1 MKRPTTNRK
10 RVADLITG
18 ARLLLGALL
27 AGLGLARGA
36 AALPTAVWL
45 LLVNW
50 TGDLVDGI
58 IARSSR
64 PFYHTW
70 LGDHDLE
77 VDMAV
82 ATALLAFLVG
92 AGYVSPAVALLYL
105 LAWLLLFSRVGL
117 NRSLGM
123 LAQAPVYGW
132 FIWVAIREAPQT
144 IRWLLAWIGLVIVI
158 TWPRF
163 PKEVIPGFLAGL
175 GLARRANDRTGKE
188 ERRHR
193 WSE

>member
-1 MKRPTTNRK
+1 MKRPATNRK

-18 ARLLLGALL
+18 ARLLLGASL
-27 AGLGLARGA
+27 AGLGLVRGA

-50 TGDLVDGI
+50 AGDLVDGI

-64 PFYHTW
+64 PYYHTW

-92 AGYVSPAVALLYL
+92 AGYVSPGVALLYL
-105 LAWLLLFSRVGL
+105 LAWSLVFWRMGL
-117 NRSLGM
+117 IRSLGM

-132 FIWVAIREAPQT
+132 FMWVAMQEAPQA

-175 GLARRANDRTGKE
+175 GLAKRANGQAGEE